1 MKKKLDNDYDFP
13 EINKNSEDLIVS
25 KEFLI
30 FLKWFFLKNKE
41 KDIKKIIFNSWNN
54 GLKEFYFKEKN
65 IDEDGISL
73 LINDSIIN
81 YINIINELILYL
93 IESEKLDNNDLKI
106 LSDNNLSDN
115 KKSKS
120 KKKNKKDHS
129 YKSNFIKN
137 WNPPKNTPI
146 Y

>member
-1 MKKKLDNDYDFP
+1 MKKKLDDNYNCP
-13 EINKNSEDLIVS
+13 EINKNSEDLVVS

-41 KDIKKIIFNSWNN
+41 KDIKKVIFNSWNN
-54 GLKEFYFKEKN
+54 GFREFYFKEKK
-65 IDEDGISL
+65 IDEDGINL

-81 YINIINELILYL
+81 YINIINELIVYL
-93 IESEKLDNNDLKI
+93 IDSEKLDNNDLKI
-106 LSDNNLSDN
+106 SFDN
-115 KKSKS
+115 KKSKKE
-120 KKKNKKDHS
+120 KKKENS

-137 WNPPKNTPI
+137 WNPPKNTQI